1 MTGWNKEWLKS
12 LILHF
17 LPFLHNG
24 NYFASGNPTFD
35 IFNNNTF
42 FGTIQKTDEK

>member
-1 MTGWNKEWLKS
+1 MLFLN
-12 LILHF
+12 F
-17 LPFLHNG
+17 LPPLYNSNDF
-24 NYFASGNPTFD
+24 SGGYLTFD